1 MLWWKILNQ
10 NENDSIHKGYII
22 KACLDSNSCF
32 KDELNFLGIIIEVV
46 DNYRDRDVIEK
57 IKNKD

>member
-10 NENDSIHKGYII
+10 NENKSIHKDYII
-22 KACLDSNSCF
+22 KVCLDSKSCF
-32 KDELNFLGIIIEVV
+32 KNELNFLGIIIEVV